1 MTNQDSMWREE
12 CALAAYLIHRVCDRA
27 KGCTEEECLRN
38 YPRDRYFI
46 GNLRP
51 GQEAEKVPL
60 PNEEPVDKEEVE
72 DDDQPWSFMR
82 ELRQKLAP
90 VAFGVDFQISCVA
103 KEVKIQVALHW
114 NCYYRVFPSRQEQIQ
129 YQMWIQGSREEATAS
144 SQEQETDQFES
155 SNGPN
160 NLSAEVLSRRRGRV
174 PTEDLCPK
182 FRKITC
188 VATGEI
194 ILRALANGDWQI
206 DAASLAEA
214 VEGECRKASD
224 IARNAEDA
232 LRVASNP
239 DERIGIPEEALQNE
253 EAYARFL
260 RTLATP
266 IAQAWMWDIETSIRP
281 GYQKDNWIVS
291 IRFANRS
298 SIDANARNQEGF
310 FFDTK
315 ASFKISG
322 ASLVPFELSVI
333 PQGFRYDRTIL
344 ARGFNCAV
352 ECQRVDSNMFS
363 TTHVPIYNQKR
374 YATRSTPSA
383 PFEQLARDPLPIL
396 RGVLDSMREY
406 ESVWQEE
413 RQRYTDNDPR
423 WEALYGDEYDKD
435 HQTFNEEIRRFSDG
449 VWLIERDPDIFKAFC
464 LTNQTFSMGEK
475 THWRLFQLVF
485 LVSQIPSIAALNP
498 AYDEFSSEREFVDII
513 YFPTGGG
520 KTEAYLAVT
529 VFHLFYDRLRGKPAG
544 VTTWIRFPL
553 RLLTLQQTQRAADV
567 IGLAELVRM
576 QQDDPRLNGP
586 GVDGFS
592 VGYFVGEGGSPN
604 KIVRPH
610 PVYATPEDQLV
621 WSQVNDPEAR
631 QQWKRVVRCPACK
644 TQSITVDF
652 RVDDMRLLHKC
663 TNPDCRFPE
672 GILPVY
678 VVDNEIYRYLPSV
691 ILGTIDKLAALGH
704 QRKLSMIFGAVDG
717 KCPKHGYFKGVC
729 CQSGCDCRNQ
739 WQDSVPAGISG
750 VTLFIQDEL
759 HLLKEGL
766 GTFDSHYETF
776 AQRLRREYGHNEPL
790 KIIASS
796 ATIEAFERQV
806 EHLYGRNARL
816 ARRFPGLGPKA
827 DSSFYA
833 ETLDHPQR
841 IFVGIMPHNKTIL
854 NAVLELIEYY
864 HREVLTLERVTS
876 NANPYGGDIGPNS
889 KDYAEILDN
898 YRTSLT
904 YFIAKPQLD
913 QIHADIE
920 GDVNGNMAKDG
931 FPSLN
936 IRELTSNTTTG
947 DVARILDHLE
957 QRATSSEES
966 PDCVLAT
973 SMISHG
979 VDIDRLN
986 MMLFYGM
993 PRLNAEYIQA
1003 SSRVGRRHVGIVF
1016 DCFAPIRE
1024 RDQSHYAYF
1033 EKFHEFLGQLVEPAA
1048 INRWSR
1054 FSIQRTLPGLF
1065 LGVLLQ
1071 VLANRQED
1079 ESPNTFYDL
1088 RKVVQKI
1095 TSREI
1100 GPDDFVPFLKDAYQ
1114 VVRDSDSGSV
1124 SFADEI
1130 DRLVHVFL
1138 YDELSTPGSTGRS
1151 LFNAL
1156 DPPPMRS
1163 LRDIDEPVP
1172 IVLDFNGSQWAT
1184 IRSRSQV
1191 R

>member
-1 MTNQDSMWREE
+1 MTNQDKMWREE
-12 CALAAYLIHRVCDRA
+12 YALAVHLIRRVCDRA
-27 KGCTEEECLRN
+27 KGCAEEECLRN

-46 GNLRP
+46 GSLRP
-51 GQEAEKVPL
+51 TQQTEEIPHKELTEG
-60 PNEEPVDKEEVE
+60 EEPE
-72 DDDQPWSFMR
+72 DDDDLSPFMR
-82 ELRQKLAP
+82 ELRLKLAP
-90 VAFGVDFQISCVA
+90 VAFGADFQISSVER
-103 KEVKIQVALHW
+103 EVKIQVDLYW

-129 YQMWIQGSREEATAS
+129 YQMWIQGSRGEASAP
-144 SQEQETDQFES
+144 SQERATDQCES
-155 SNGPN
+155 SDGSNEQ
-160 NLSAEVLSRRRGRV
+160 SAEVLSCRRGRV

-188 VATGEI
+188 VAIGEI
-194 ILRALANGDWQI
+194 ILRVSINGEWQI
-206 DAASLAEA
+206 DVASLAEA
-214 VEGECRKASD
+214 VEAECRKASD

-232 LRVASNP
+232 LRVASNL
-239 DERIGIPEEALQNE
+239 DEKIGIPEKALQNE
-253 EAYARFL
+253 EAYGRFL
-260 RTLATP
+260 KTLTTP
-266 IAQAWMWDIETSIRP
+266 IDQGWMWDIEASVRP
-281 GYQKDNWIVS
+281 GYRKDNWIVS
-291 IRFANRS
+291 VRFANRS

-315 ASFKISG
+315 ASFKING
-322 ASLVPFELSVI
+322 ASLVPFELGVI
-333 PQGFRYDRTIL
+333 PQGFRYDRTML

-352 ECQRVDSNMFS
+352 DCQRAASNMFN

-374 YATRSTPSA
+374 YATRATPSA

-396 RGVLDSMREY
+396 RGILDSMCEY
-406 ESVWQEE
+406 ESVWEEE
-413 RQRYTDNDPR
+413 REWYTTNEPA
-423 WEALYGDEYDKD
+423 WETLYGDDYDKD

-449 VWLIERDPDIFKAFC
+449 VCLIERDPDIFKAFC

-475 THWRLFQLVF
+475 THWRLFQLIF

-498 AYDEFSSEREFVDII
+498 AYSEFSNEREFVDII

-520 KTEAYLAVT
+520 KTEAYFAVT

-544 VTTWIRFPL
+544 VTAWTRFPL
-553 RLLTLQQTQRAADV
+553 RLLTLQQTQRAADIV
-567 IGLAELVRM
+567 GLAELVRM
-576 QQDDPRLNGP
+576 EQDDPRLSGP
-586 GVDGFS
+586 YVDGFS

-604 KIVRPH
+604 KIVQPH
-610 PVYATPEDQLV
+610 PDYATSGDQLI

-644 TQSITVDF
+644 TQSIIVEF
-652 RVDDMRLLHKC
+652 RPEDMRLIHKC
-663 TNPDCRFPE
+663 TNPGCRYPG

-704 QRKLSMIFGAVDG
+704 QRKLSMIFGAVNG

-729 CQSGCDCRNQ
+729 CQSGCDCRNE
-739 WQDSVPAGISG
+739 WQHSLPGGISG

-776 AQRLRREYGHNEPL
+776 AQRLRREYGHHDPL

-806 EHLYGRNARL
+806 EHLYGRNLQL
-816 ARRFPGLGPKA
+816 ARRFPGLGPRL
-827 DSSFYA
+827 DCSFYA
-833 ETLDHPQR
+833 ETLDQPQR
-841 IFVGIMPHNKTIL
+841 MFVGIMPHNKTIL

-864 HREVLTLERVTS
+864 HREVLALERITS
-876 NANPYGGDIGPNS
+876 GANPSGGDLSPS
-889 KDYAEILDN
+889 SEDYAKLLDN

-904 YFIAKPQLD
+904 YFLANRQLD

-920 GDVNGNMAKDG
+920 GDINGNMTKDG
-931 FPSLN
+931 LPSLN
-936 IRELTSNTTTG
+936 VRELTGNTTTK
-947 DVARILDHLE
+947 DVAKILDRLE
-957 QRATSSEES
+957 RRSGTSEES

-979 VDIDRLN
+979 VDIDRFN

-993 PRLNAEYIQA
+993 PRLNGEYIQA

-1016 DCFAPIRE
+1016 DCFHPIRE

-1033 EKFHEFLGQLVEPAA
+1033 GKFHEFLGQLVEPAA

-1071 VLANRQED
+1071 VLANRQER

-1095 TSREI
+1095 TSGEI
-1100 GPDDFVPFLKDAYQ
+1100 GPDDFVPFLKEAYQ
-1114 VVRDSDSGSV
+1114 VVRTCDRGSA
-1124 SFADEI
+1124 SFAGEI

-1138 YDELSTPGSTGRS
+1138 YDEISTPGSTGRS
-1151 LFNAL
+1151 LFDVL

-1163 LRDIDEPVP
+1163 LRDVDEPVS
-1172 IVLDFNGSQWAT
+1172 IVLDFNGSEWAR
-1184 IRSRSQV
+1184 RSRV